1 MTPSTALCQLNLDCT
16 SMEET
21 INHIKSQNLIGFA
34 NYHIADK
41 EQLHQLVCRIET
53 IATSL
58 RNLT

>member
-1 MTPSTALCQLNLDCT
+1 
-16 SMEET
+16 MEET